1 MPYGILADI
10 VVLFHLGFVIFVVM
24 GAVLSY
30 WLRWIIWLHL
40 PSVGWAVWIEISGGI
55 CPLTPLENWL
65 RIKAGEGTYPGDFV
79 SAYLLPILYPDGLTP
94 GIQYTLAMLVIV
106 TNISI
111 YGFILYR
118 RSMIRR
124 SLRKKKRKGR

>member
-1 MPYGILADI
+1 MPYGIFADI
-10 VVLFHLGFVIFVVM
+10 VVLIHLGIVIFVVM

-30 WLRWIIWLHL
+30 WLRWIVWLHL
-40 PSVGWAVWIEISGGI
+40 PSVGWAVWIETSGGI

-79 SAYLLPILYPDGLTP
+79 SAYLLPILYPNGLTP
-94 GIQYTLAMLVIV
+94 RIQYILAMLVIV

-124 SLRKKKRKGR
+124 SLRKEK